1 MYILRHIYIYIYIYK
16 LFKIW
21 KPQSF
26 VIDVESCTRTT
37 QRCEPKQIDIVS
49 LECNVGLQP
58 PIEWYPIKFSKICQA
73 YLKIG

>member
-1 MYILRHIYIYIYIYK
+1 MWVIFGKPYVYFKIYIYIYK

-26 VIDVESCTRTT
+26 VIDVEPCTRTT
-37 QRCEPKQIDIVS
+37 QRYEPKQIDIVS

-58 PIEWYPIKFSKICQA
+58 LIE
-73 YLKIG
+73 

>member
-1 MYILRHIYIYIYIYK
+1 MYILRYIYIYIYIKKKK

-26 VIDVESCTRTT
+26 VIDVEPCTRTT
-37 QRCEPKQIDIVS
+37 QRYEPKQIDIVS

-58 PIEWYPIKFSKICQA
+58 PIE
-73 YLKIG
+73 